1 MPNVSPAVHHRRSPG
16 APWSRATPG
25 GARRRGTRPPSA
37 GLPAT
42 TLDRPAP
49 PDGPDAQEYERA
61 TLLLDEARD
70 ALRGGQPARATATL
84 VRAQA
89 LLAEVARAAAS
100 AAGTPDELDALD
112 GSAPTDAE
120 RRVLVLLATDLTLSE
135 IGGEL
140 FLSRNTV
147 KTHVWRLYRR
157 LGVRTRAEAV
167 EVARAAG
174 HLLPAD
180 PSPPHR

>member
-1 MPNVSPAVHHRRSPG
+1 V
-16 APWSRATPG
+16 
-25 GARRRGTRPPSA
+25 
-37 GLPAT
+37 
-42 TLDRPAP
+42 LDRPTAP
-49 PDGPDAQEYERA
+49 AAPAPIAPGYDRA
-61 TLLLDEARD
+61 TALLEEARD
-70 ALRGGQPARATATL
+70 ALRTGEPARATALL

-89 LLAEVARAAAS
+89 LLSEVTRAAARAA
-100 AAGTPDELDALD
+100 GTHEVLDELH

-167 EVARAAG
+167 EVARAQG
-174 HLLPAD
+174 HLPPAD
-180 PSPPHR
+180 PSPSAG